1 MSNILRPNV
10 RWALNQKTSDSS
22 QDIFG
27 SDSNV
32 FKNLEENKKM
42 STLLK
47 SVMLQTKKPVKAG
60 KKPGAKG
67 AGRLQW
73 GVEGQGQENPQK
85 KPSKRKPRRTLTTSR
100 TRRLPKRRT
109 RSLMN
114 HVS

>member
-1 MSNILRPNV
+1 MSNIFKPNV

-67 AGRLQW
+67 AKKAAAGGRRARAR
-73 GVEGQGQENPQK
+73 
-85 KPSKRKPRRTLTTSR
+85 KPSEKAQ
-100 TRRLPKRRT
+100 
-109 RSLMN
+109 
-114 HVS
+114 

>member
-1 MSNILRPNV
+1 M
-10 RWALNQKTSDSS
+10 NQKTSDSS

-60 KKPGAKG
+60 KKPGTKG
-67 AGRLQW
+67 A
-73 GVEGQGQENPQK
+73 K
-85 KPSKRKPRRTLTTSR
+85 KAAAGG
-100 TRRLPKRRT
+100 
-109 RSLMN
+109 
-114 HVS
+114 